1 MKRFLV
7 IGLCLISLS
16 LVACGNGNKVNKEAS
31 KNTEISQESKD
42 PISRRETIVAKVG
55 KEEITLAQVD
65 AFSQSAIVYA
75 KAVVGDDFENEI
87 NEVLENSSDE
97 AKVSE
102 YKNQKE
108 NIIESR
114 KFAVEALVQSKLFGL
129 EARERKLIYDGILE
143 KNKELIK
150 MFYIS
155 PESELSDERVQELF
169 ENDISNKVNNY
180 GVPREVAI
188 KEYEDIVGENLL
200 KDELKEKVSISSEE
214 IEEYYNKN
222 IDSYVIDGVSTRSL
236 SEVSDE
242 IEKTLF
248 YEKYS
253 ELIDRELERISKKHK
268 VVTFEEELNF

>member
-16 LVACGNGNKVNKEAS
+16 LVACGNDNKVNEEDS

-42 PISRRETIVAKVG
+42 LISRRETIVAKVG

-108 NIIESR
+108 TIIESR

-143 KNKELIK
+143 ENKELIK

-200 KDELKEKVSISSEE
+200 KDELKEKASISSEE

-222 IDSYVIDGVSTRSL
+222 IDSYAIDGVSTRSL

-253 ELIDRELERISKKHK
+253 ELIDGELERLSKKHK

>member
-16 LVACGNGNKVNKEAS
+16 LVACGNGNKVNEEVS

-42 PISRRETIVAKVG
+42 QISRRETIVAKVG
-55 KEEITLAQVD
+55 EEEITLAQID

-108 NIIESR
+108 IIIESR

-129 EARERKLIYDGILE
+129 EARERKLIYDGMIE
-143 KNKELIK
+143 ENKELIK

-155 PESELSDERVQELF
+155 PGSELSDEMVQDLF
-169 ENDISNKVNNY
+169 EKDINNMVNNY

-188 KEYEDIVGENLL
+188 KRFEDVVGENLL
-200 KDELKEKVSISSEE
+200 KDELKEKVSVSSEQ
-214 IEEYYNKN
+214 IEGYYNEN
-222 IDSYVIDGVSTRSL
+222 IEKFKIDGASTISL
-236 SEVSDE
+236 SEVGENIKE
-242 IEKTLF
+242 ILF
-248 YEKYS
+248 NEEYNKI
-253 ELIDRELERISKKHK
+253 IDKELERLYKKHK

>member
-16 LVACGNGNKVNKEAS
+16 LVACGNGNKVNEEAS

-42 PISRRETIVAKVG
+42 PISRRETIVAKIG
-55 KEEITLAQVD
+55 KEKITLAQVD

-108 NIIESR
+108 TIIETR

-143 KNKELIK
+143 ENKELIK

-200 KDELKEKVSISSEE
+200 KDELKGKVSISSEE

-222 IDSYVIDGVSTRSL
+222 IDSYAIDGVSTRSL

-242 IEKTLF
+242 IEKTIF

-253 ELIDRELERISKKHK
+253 ELIDGELERLSKKYK

>member
-16 LVACGNGNKVNKEAS
+16 LVACGNDNKVNEEAS

-42 PISRRETIVAKVG
+42 PISRRETIVAKIG
-55 KEEITLAQVD
+55 KEKITLAQVD

-108 NIIESR
+108 TIIETR

-143 KNKELIK
+143 ENKELIK

-200 KDELKEKVSISSEE
+200 KDELKEKASISSEE

-242 IEKTLF
+242 IEKILF

>member
-16 LVACGNGNKVNKEAS
+16 LVACGNGNKVNEEAS

-143 KNKELIK
+143 ENKELIN

-222 IDSYVIDGVSTRSL
+222 IDSYAIDGVSTRSL

-253 ELIDRELERISKKHK
+253 ELIDREVERLSKKHK

>member
-16 LVACGNGNKVNKEAS
+16 LVACGNDNKVNEEAS

-42 PISRRETIVAKVG
+42 PISRRETIVAKIG
-55 KEEITLAQVD
+55 KEKITLAQVD

-108 NIIESR
+108 TIIESR

-129 EARERKLIYDGILE
+129 EAKERKLIYDGILE

-200 KDELKEKVSISSEE
+200 KDELKGKVSISSEE
-214 IEEYYNKN
+214 IEEYYNEN
-222 IDSYVIDGVSTRSL
+222 IDSYAIDGVSTRSL

-253 ELIDRELERISKKHK
+253 ELIDGELERLSKKHK

>member
-16 LVACGNGNKVNKEAS
+16 LLACGNGNKVNEEVS

-55 KEEITLAQVD
+55 KEKITLAQVD

-102 YKNQKE
+102 YKNQKKT
-108 NIIESR
+108 IIESR

-129 EARERKLIYDGILE
+129 EAREKKLIYDGMIE
-143 KNKELIK
+143 ENKELIK

-155 PESELSDERVQELF
+155 PGSELSDEMVQDLF
-169 ENDISNKVNNY
+169 EKDINNMVNNY

-188 KEYEDIVGENLL
+188 KRFEDVVGENLL
-200 KDELKEKVSISSEE
+200 KDELKGKVSISSEE
-214 IEEYYNKN
+214 IEEYYNEN

-253 ELIDRELERISKKHK
+253 ELIDREVERLSKKHK

>member
-16 LVACGNGNKVNKEAS
+16 LVACGNDNKVNEEAS

-42 PISRRETIVAKVG
+42 PISRRETIVAKIG
-55 KEEITLAQVD
+55 KEKITLAQVD

-108 NIIESR
+108 TIIESR

-129 EARERKLIYDGILE
+129 EAKERKLIYDGILE
-143 KNKELIK
+143 ENKELIK

-200 KDELKEKVSISSEE
+200 KDELKGKVSISSEE
-214 IEEYYNKN
+214 IEEYYNEN
-222 IDSYVIDGVSTRSL
+222 IDSYAIDGVSTRSL

-253 ELIDRELERISKKHK
+253 ELIDGELERLSKKHK

>member
-16 LVACGNGNKVNKEAS
+16 LVTCGNGNKVNEEVS

-108 NIIESR
+108 TIIESR

-129 EARERKLIYDGILE
+129 EAREKKLIYDGMIE
-143 KNKELIK
+143 ENKELIK

-169 ENDISNKVNNY
+169 ENDISNMVNNY

-200 KDELKEKVSISSEE
+200 KDELKGKVSISSEE
-214 IEEYYNKN
+214 IEEYYNEN

>member
-16 LVACGNGNKVNKEAS
+16 LVACGNGNKVNEEAS

-55 KEEITLAQVD
+55 KEKITLAQVD

-108 NIIESR
+108 TIIETR

-143 KNKELIK
+143 ENKELIK

-200 KDELKEKVSISSEE
+200 KDELKEKASISSEE

-253 ELIDRELERISKKHK
+253 ELIDGELERLSKKHK

>member
-108 NIIESR
+108 TIIETR

-200 KDELKEKVSISSEE
+200 KDELKEKVSVSSEE
-214 IEEYYNKN
+214 IEEYYNEN
-222 IDSYVIDGVSTRSL
+222 IDSYAIDGVSTRSL

>member
-16 LVACGNGNKVNKEAS
+16 LVACGNGNKVNEEAS

-42 PISRRETIVAKVG
+42 SISRGETIVAKIG
-55 KEEITLAQVD
+55 KEKITLAQVD
-65 AFSQSAIVYA
+65 AFSQSAIIYA

-108 NIIESR
+108 TIIETR

-143 KNKELIK
+143 ENKELIK

-200 KDELKEKVSISSEE
+200 KDELKGKVSISSEE

-222 IDSYVIDGVSTRSL
+222 IDSYAIDGVSTRSL

-253 ELIDRELERISKKHK
+253 ELIDGELERLSKKHK

>member
-16 LVACGNGNKVNKEAS
+16 LVACGNDNKVNEDVS
-31 KNTEISQESKD
+31 KNTEISE
-42 PISRRETIVAKVG
+42 RRKEPLTRNETIVAKVG
-55 KEEITLAQVD
+55 EEEITLAQVD

-108 NIIESR
+108 IIIETR
-114 KFAVEALVQSKLFGL
+114 KYAVEALVQSKLFGL
-129 EARERKLIYDGILE
+129 EARERKLIYNGMLE
-143 KNKELIK
+143 ENKELIK

-155 PESELSDERVQELF
+155 PGSELSDEMVQDLF
-169 ENDISNKVNNY
+169 EKDINNMVNNY

-188 KEYEDIVGENLL
+188 KEYEDVVGENLL
-200 KDELKEKVSISSEE
+200 KDELEGKVSVSSEK
-214 IEEYYNKN
+214 IEEYYNEN
-222 IDSYVIDGVSTRSL
+222 IEKFKIDETSTKSL
-236 SEVSDE
+236 DEVSEE

-253 ELIDRELERISKKHK
+253 ELIDTELERLSKKHK
-268 VVTFEEELNF
+268 VETFEEELNF

>member
-16 LVACGNGNKVNKEAS
+16 LVACGNGNKVNEEAS

-55 KEEITLAQVD
+55 KEKITLAQVD

-108 NIIESR
+108 TIIETR
-114 KFAVEALVQSKLFGL
+114 NFAVEALVQSKLFGL

-143 KNKELIK
+143 ENKELIK

-188 KEYEDIVGENLL
+188 KEYEDVVGENLL
-200 KDELKEKVSISSEE
+200 KDELKGKVSISSEE

-222 IDSYVIDGVSTRSL
+222 IDSYAIDGVSTRSL

-242 IEKTLF
+242 IEKTIF

-253 ELIDRELERISKKHK
+253 ELIDTELERLSKKHK

>member
-16 LVACGNGNKVNKEAS
+16 LVACGNGNKVNEEAS

-143 KNKELIK
+143 ENKELIN

-222 IDSYVIDGVSTRSL
+222 IDSYAIDGVSTRSL

-253 ELIDRELERISKKHK
+253 ELIDREVERLSKKHK
-268 VVTFEEELNF
+268 VITFEEELNF